1 MKRNNAQN
9 TSAKKKLIPAVAMFT
24 ASAVMLSTATYA
36 WFTMNKNAKVTG
48 LNMTATAG
56 GSIEISLGQLGTNG
70 VPEGTNGVVVTPT
83 MENESWRNVIAVSDY
98 YSKVGKLKPASSIN
112 ANELFY
118 VNDESVYAGGTAV
131 DDKSIVK
138 QTVKND
144 TTDDEVT
151 LTLKTT
157 DSTGLVNDDT
167 NGAEGYYVDI
177 PVWIRTTKTTTQEV
191 KCDVT
196 INTPDSDMNGSDK
209 GDELQKAVRVAVIP
223 MSTTST
229 STGSSTQKDAAAPT
243 IAKAAEY
250 TTHGAINV
258 FSTDEETYTNNKQ
271 AIFAAKTAEAAYSTV
286 IKEIEYKR
294 TAAKTAF
301 PENEADYN
309 EGSVAIF
316 DLAAATGDG
325 NYSVQPF
332 VVRVWLEGES
342 TSCRDANAAQDW
354 NIQLN
359 FSGADKAGE

>member
-9 TSAKKKLIPAVAMFT
+9 SSAKKKLIPAVAMFT

-56 GSIEISLGQLGTNG
+56 GSIEISLGQLGATG
-70 VPEGTNGVVVTPT
+70 LPEGTNGAVVTPT

-98 YSKVGKLKPASSIN
+98 YSKVGKLKPASSID
-112 ANELFY
+112 ANKLFY
-118 VNDESVYAGGTAV
+118 VDDESVYAGGTAV
-131 DDKSIVK
+131 DDSTKVT
-138 QTVKND
+138 QTE
-144 TTDDEVT
+144 TTNEAK
-151 LTLKTT
+151 LTLKATG
-157 DSTGLVNDDT
+157 DTGLVNDDT

-177 PVWIRTTKTTTQEV
+177 PVWIRTTKTKVQEV

-196 INTPDSDMNGSDK
+196 INTPDSAMDGSED
-209 GDELQKAVRVAVIP
+209 GEELQKAVRVAVIP
-223 MSTTST
+223 MSATSD
-229 STGSSTQKDAAAPT
+229 SIGSKTDKNAAAT
-243 IAKAAEY
+243 AIAKAAEY

-258 FSTDEETYTNNKQ
+258 FSTNEETYTNGS
-271 AIFAAKTAEAAYSTV
+271 AISAAKTAEAAYSTV
-286 IKEIEYKR
+286 IKEIEYSR
-294 TAAKTAF
+294 TAAKTTF
-301 PENEADYN
+301 PEKEEGYNADTYK
-309 EGSVAIF
+309 GSVAIF
-316 DLAAATGDG
+316 DLKAAQGDG